1 MVVWGGVYS
10 LGRDGQWLGRLVAVV
25 MARVGVILKSPP
37 WEFLLWH
44 WDQGVLGVLGHRIN
58 PCPSTVG

>member
-1 MVVWGGVYS
+1 M
-10 LGRDGQWLGRLVAVV
+10 GRDGQWLGRLVAVV

-58 PCPSTVG
+58 PHPSTVG